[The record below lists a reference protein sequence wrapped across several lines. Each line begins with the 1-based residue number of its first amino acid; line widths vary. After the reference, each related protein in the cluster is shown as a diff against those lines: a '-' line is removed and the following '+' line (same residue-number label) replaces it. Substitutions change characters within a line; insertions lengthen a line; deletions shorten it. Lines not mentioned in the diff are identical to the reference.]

1 MYPRHSHVIY
11 LDSGSAKQKNYAD
24 IKSVLDK
31 ALTGFAAKA
40 GPLKEERRS
49 RGCLTCIHTTKFAC
63 LKQSEADNGMDAW
76 FAILQMREFVKDQHV
91 LLLPSSLQKRGIDMA
106 NAPDAQV
113 RAEFRHIQRLI
124 ATIIHQDVCTMG
136 GLFFYNHIRPT
147 NAEIESRLEAC
158 HDERPFNTL
167 EGILPFPPKPK
178 P

>member
-1 MYPRHSHVIY
+1 
-11 LDSGSAKQKNYAD
+11 
-24 IKSVLDK
+24 
-31 ALTGFAAKA
+31 
-40 GPLKEERRS
+40 
-49 RGCLTCIHTTKFAC
+49 
-63 LKQSEADNGMDAW
+63 MDAW

-124 ATIIHQDVCTMG
+124 ATIIHQDVCTTG

-158 HDERPFNTL
+158 RDERPFNTL
-167 EGILPFPPKPK
+167 EGVLPFPPKPK